1 MSLETPQKM
10 LQKPVRI
17 LLAEDEEH
25 IAKLIHFKLNK
36 EGFSVGWAK
45 DGREALNLAQTA
57 EWDAIVLDV
66 MMPYL
71 DGWRVLNQL
80 REDQNL
86 TPVLMLTA
94 KGTESDISKSLELGA
109 TRFLKKPFNPV
120 ELVEVLNEILAEQT
134 SREQTSRKQTS
145 QEQKNTSADLE
156 MNDEMQEM
164 KAEFVAS
171 FADRKAILEKCLD
184 RLSDLIL
191 KSDSTVEIAQI
202 TLEIRVVAHNLAGI
216 AKNYGFAELGTQAT
230 IIDDELAQEQQT
242 RSTQELKSYCERLT
256 QAML

>member
-1 MSLETPQKM
+1 MSLKTPA
-10 LQKPVRI
+10 RI

-25 IAKLIHFKLNK
+25 IAKLIHFKLSK

-45 DGREALNLAQTA
+45 DGREALSLAQTG

-71 DGWRVLNQL
+71 DGWCVLKQL
-80 REDQNL
+80 REDGNL

-94 KGTESDISKSLELGA
+94 KGTENDVSKSLALGA

-120 ELVEVLNEILAEQT
+120 ELIEVLNETLAEPAT
-134 SREQTSRKQTS
+134 REQKSTSIWETDPELNR
-145 QEQKNTSADLE
+145 
-156 MNDEMQEM
+156 EM
-164 KAEFVAS
+164 KEMTEEFVAS
-171 FADRKAILEKCLD
+171 FADRKAILKRCLD

-191 KSDSTVEIAQI
+191 KSNNDSEIALI
-202 TLEIRVVAHNLAGI
+202 TTEIRVVAHNLAGI
-216 AKNYGFAELGTQAT
+216 AKNYGFSELGTQAT
-230 IIDDELAQEQQT
+230 MIDDELSQEEKA

-256 QAML
+256 QAMI

>member
-1 MSLETPQKM
+1 MSLKT
-10 LQKPVRI
+10 PVRI

-45 DGREALNLAQTA
+45 DGREALSLAQTG

-71 DGWRVLNQL
+71 DGWRVLKQL
-80 REDQNL
+80 REDGNL
-86 TPVLMLTA
+86 TPVMLTA
-94 KGTESDISKSLELGA
+94 KGTENDVSKSLELGA

-120 ELVEVLNEILAEQT
+120 ELIEVLNETLAEPAP
-134 SREQTSRKQTS
+134 RD
-145 QEQKNTSADLE
+145 QKSSSIWETDP
-156 MNDEMQEM
+156 EM
-164 KAEFVAS
+164 KKMKEEFVAS

-191 KSDSTVEIAQI
+191 KSDNESEIDLI

-216 AKNYGFAELGTQAT
+216 AENYGFSELGTQAT
-230 IIDDELAQEQQT
+230 IIDDELACESQP
-242 RSTQELKSYCERLT
+242 RSTRELALYCERLT
-256 QAML
+256 QAMN